1 MIWGI
6 FIFVIIIIT
15 VLFLLYKI
23 VQIIGVLALGV
34 LFICLTSVLYISTA
48 VAGGLLFVL
57 FEQFGGKNFGLLT
70 AISIAVAV
78 LVGAGLL
85 SAMVKEATEGK
96 EKAKK
101 WLGRS

>member
-6 FIFVIIIIT
+6 FIFVIIIIA
-15 VLFLLYKI
+15 VVFLLYKI
-23 VQIIGVLALGV
+23 VQMIGMLALGV
-34 LFICLTSVLYISTA
+34 LFMCLTSVIYISTA
-48 VAGGLLFVL
+48 VAGGVL
-57 FEQFGGKNFGLLT
+57 FALFNQFGGKNFGLLT
-70 AISIAVAV
+70 AISIAVA
-78 LVGAGLL
+78 LLIGAGLL